1 MGKLSFSP
9 YKNESESIQLADLT
23 IENRLDRISI
33 YGSIDLAKDK
43 IGLDYARE
51 LKKIIDK
58 ILAELENSDLPDK
71 VAIKKAQTVK
81 NPFA

>member
-1 MGKLSFSP
+1 MDKLNFNP

-33 YGSIDLAKDK
+33 YGSIDLTKDK

-51 LKKIIDK
+51 LKKVIDQT
-58 ILAELENSDLPDK
+58 LEELESSDLPDK
-71 VAIKKAQTVK
+71 VAIKKMQTVK
-81 NPFA
+81 NPFV